1 MNAPDIDKI
10 LDCIRQFRTPYERAT
25 KRMIANALGLP
36 YANTHSNAVDR
47 AIRDAVTE
55 LRKQGHPIC
64 SDSGKAGYWYS
75 AAGIGHTIA
84 EYESRANE
92 MYQIARAMKRGY
104 VPSRPQQMEL
114 V

>member
-1 MNAPDIDKI
+1 MIDTTDI
-10 LDCIRQFRTPYERAT
+10 LDCIRQYTTPDTRAT
-25 KRMIANALGLP
+25 KRMIATALHLP

-47 AIRDAVTE
+47 MIRDAVTE

-64 SDSGKAGYWYS
+64 SDSGAAGYWYS
-75 AAGIGHTIA
+75 PSGIGHTIA

-92 MYQIARAMKRGY
+92 MYAVARAMKRGR
-104 VPSRPQQMEL
+104 VLSRPQQMEL